1 MILIHK
7 NENKLNNKC
16 IINKKED
23 KKMKILKKLQDRVIE
38 KTYKNKETGIKF
50 NVRYDTSFIMTTKK
64 VIESDLFDD
73 FDREIMINRS
83 LSRLCLEEDKLE
95 LFDIYIEFPVG
106 FYRKFSDRGDYV
118 KVLIDHNKRKIIEKE
133 LKFLTEVKK
142 ELDKLLYQ
150 SKDYEKNKR
159 LIKELVSIY
168 LEY

>member
-50 NVRYDTSFIMTTKK
+50 NVIYDTSFIITTKK

-106 FYRKFSDRGDYV
+106 FYREFADRDNYV
-118 KVLIDHNKRKIIEKE
+118 KVLIDHNKRKIIKKE